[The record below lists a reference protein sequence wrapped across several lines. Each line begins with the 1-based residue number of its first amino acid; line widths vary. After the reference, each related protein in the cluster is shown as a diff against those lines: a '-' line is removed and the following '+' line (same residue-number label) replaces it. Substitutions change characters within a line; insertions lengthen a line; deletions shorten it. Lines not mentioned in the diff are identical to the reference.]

1 MIIATGDGKCNFFI
15 RVSRIIFVGIKAL
28 KISELTKRTGVSK
41 ENIHHYIR
49 EGLLRKPRKTG
60 KNTADYSD
68 AYVRQVRL
76 IKELRDHYFL
86 PLPIIKKIMQEQKRQ
101 TPSEQSS
108 FQVQSEYLRPLE
120 RFFPHEV
127 VGKDAFQEAT
137 GLGRYWLD
145 KLEEWGIIS
154 ARTDRGEPVYS
165 HENVVIG
172 RLMVDMDRLGFGPR
186 DGYDPKHLKPISDF
200 IQSYLTAS
208 TREYVERNAQKLDSP
223 EFREKSGQFS
233 ELMSLFLYHLYR
245 RIVRET
251 ARPGSEDKAT
261 LG

>member
-1 MIIATGDGKCNFFI
+1 
-15 RVSRIIFVGIKAL
+15 L
-28 KISELTKRTGVSK
+28 KISELTKQTGVSK
-41 ENIHHYIR
+41 ETIHHYIR

-76 IKELRDHYFL
+76 IKELRDNYFL
-86 PLPIIKKIMQEQKRQ
+86 PLPIIKRIMKAQKGQ
-101 TPSEQSS
+101 TPAEQSS

-145 KLEEWGIIS
+145 KMEEWGIIS
-154 ARTDRGEPVYS
+154 AYMNGEDRVYS
-165 HENVVIG
+165 HENVIIG

-186 DGYDPKHLKPISDF
+186 DGYDPKNLKPISDF
-200 IQSYLTAS
+200 IQSYLTTS
-208 TREYVERNAQKLDSP
+208 TREYLERNAEKLDSP
-223 EFREKSGQFS
+223 GFREKSGQFS

-251 ARPGSEDKAT
+251 GSPGCEDKKSVD
-261 LG
+261 

>member
-1 MIIATGDGKCNFFI
+1 MCAGSIILYRHGLRPPEFSPAAKG
-15 RVSRIIFVGIKAL
+15 RAM
-28 KISELTKRTGVSK
+28 KISELTKQTGVSK

-60 KNTADYSD
+60 KNRADYSEV
-68 AYVRQVRL
+68 YVRQVRL
-76 IKELRDHYFL
+76 IKELRDNYFL
-86 PLPIIKKIMQEQKRQ
+86 PLPIIKKILKEQKKQ

-108 FQVQSEYLRPLE
+108 FQVQSEYLRPIE
-120 RFFPHEV
+120 RFFPREI
-127 VGKDAFQEAT
+127 VGKKAFQEAT

-154 ARTDRGEPVYS
+154 ARMNGEDHVYS

-186 DGYDPKHLKPISDF
+186 DGYDPKGLKPISDF
-200 IQSYLTAS
+200 IQNYLTVS
-208 TREYVERNAQKLDSP
+208 TREYLERNVERLDSP
-223 EFREKSGQFS
+223 DFVEKGGQFA

-245 RIVRET
+245 RIVRDPAPST
-251 ARPGSEDKAT
+251 WEDAEPQD
-261 LG
+261 

>member
-1 MIIATGDGKCNFFI
+1 MGDLCM
-15 RVSRIIFVGIKAL
+15 SRSGLQLPGCCLAAKGRAM

-41 ENIHHYIR
+41 ETIHHYIR

-60 KNTADYSD
+60 KNTADYSEV
-68 AYVRQVRL
+68 YIRKVRL
-76 IKELRDHYFL
+76 IKELRDNYFL
-86 PLPIIKKIMQEQKRQ
+86 PLPIIKKIMKEQRGQ

-108 FQVQSEYLRPLE
+108 FQVQSEYLRPIE
-120 RFFPHEV
+120 RFFPREV
-127 VGKDAFQEAT
+127 VGKDAFQKAT

-145 KLEEWGIIS
+145 KLEEWGIITS
-154 ARTDRGEPVYS
+154 RMDGEEHVYS

-186 DGYDPKHLKPISDF
+186 DGYDPKGLKPISDF
-200 IQSYLTAS
+200 IQSILTVTRDYL
-208 TREYVERNAQKLDSP
+208 ERNEERLDSP
-223 EFREKSGQFS
+223 DLAEKSGQYA

-251 ARPGSEDKAT
+251 TPAT
-261 LG
+261 PTEEP

>member
-1 MIIATGDGKCNFFI
+1 MDNQMANKVRPGRKM
-15 RVSRIIFVGIKAL
+15 
-28 KISELTKRTGVSK
+28 KISELTKRTGISK
-41 ENIHHYIR
+41 ETIHHYIR

-60 KNTADYSD
+60 KNTADYSE

-76 IKELRDHYFL
+76 IKELRDNYFL
-86 PLPIIKKIMQEQKRQ
+86 PLPIIKKIIQEQKRQ
-101 TPSEQSS
+101 TPAEQSS

-120 RFFPHEV
+120 RFFPHEI
-127 VGKDAFQEAT
+127 VGQDAFQEAT

-145 KLEEWGIIS
+145 KLEKWGIIS
-154 ARTDRGEPVYS
+154 ARIRGEDRVYS

-186 DGYDPKHLKPISDF
+186 DGYDPKNLKPISDF

-208 TREYVERNAQKLDSP
+208 TRDYLERNAEKIDSP
-223 EFREKSGQFS
+223 DFRDKSGQFA

-245 RIVRET
+245 RIVREP
-251 ARPGSEDKAT
+251 APKNREAS
-261 LG
+261 

>member
-1 MIIATGDGKCNFFI
+1 M
-15 RVSRIIFVGIKAL
+15 

-41 ENIHHYIR
+41 ETIHHYIR

-60 KNTADYSD
+60 KNTPDYSD
-68 AYVRQVRL
+68 AYVSQVRL

-86 PLPIIKKIMQEQKRQ
+86 PLPIIKKILKGQKGL
-101 TPSEQSS
+101 TAAEQSS

-120 RFFPHEV
+120 RFFPREV
-127 VGKDAFQEAT
+127 VGRDAFQEAT

-145 KLEEWGIIS
+145 KLEEWGIIA
-154 ARTDRGEPVYS
+154 ARREGERHVFS

-186 DGYDPKHLKPISDF
+186 DGYDPKNLKPISDF
-200 IQSYLTAS
+200 IQRYLTTS
-208 TREYVERNAQKLDSP
+208 TREYLERNAEMLDSDD
-223 EFREKSGQFS
+223 FIEKNGQFS

-245 RIVRET
+245 RMVRET
-251 ARPGSEDKAT
+251 TPPRREERES
-261 LG
+261 

>member
-1 MIIATGDGKCNFFI
+1 
-15 RVSRIIFVGIKAL
+15 V

-41 ENIHHYIR
+41 ETIHHYIR

-68 AYVRQVRL
+68 GYVRQVRL

-86 PLPIIKKIMQEQKRQ
+86 PLPVIKKIMKAQKGQ
-101 TPSEQSS
+101 TPAEQSS

-120 RFFPHEV
+120 RFFPHEI
-127 VGKDAFQEAT
+127 VGKDAFQEDT

-145 KLEEWGIIS
+145 KLEEWGIIF
-154 ARTDRGEPVYS
+154 ARMDGEEPVYS

-186 DGYDPKHLKPISDF
+186 DGYDPKNLKPISDF
-200 IQSYLTAS
+200 IKSYLTAS
-208 TREYVERNAQKLDSP
+208 TRGYLERNAEKLDSP
-223 EFREKSGQFS
+223 DFREKDAQFS
-233 ELMSLFLYHLYR
+233 ELMSLFLYYLYR
-245 RIVRET
+245 RIVRES
-251 ARPGSEDKAT
+251 ARPRPEDNVS
-261 LG
+261 LD

>member
-1 MIIATGDGKCNFFI
+1 MNMDNQMENKARQGK
-15 RVSRIIFVGIKAL
+15 KM
-28 KISELTKRTGVSK
+28 KISELTKRTGISK
-41 ENIHHYIR
+41 ETIHHYIR

-60 KNTADYSD
+60 KNTADYSEV
-68 AYVRQVRL
+68 YVRQVRL
-76 IKELRDHYFL
+76 IKELRDNYFL
-86 PLPIIKKIMQEQKRQ
+86 PLPIIKKILQEQKRQ

-120 RFFPHEV
+120 RFFPHEI
-127 VGKDAFQEAT
+127 VGQDAFQEAT

-154 ARTDRGEPVYS
+154 ARISGEDRIYS

-186 DGYDPKHLKPISDF
+186 DGYDPKNLKPISDF

-208 TREYVERNAQKLDSP
+208 TREYLERNAEKLDSP
-223 EFREKSGQFS
+223 DFRDKSGQFA

-245 RIVRET
+245 RIVREP
-251 ARPGSEDKAT
+251 APKSPEA
-261 LG
+261 

>member
-1 MIIATGDGKCNFFI
+1 M
-15 RVSRIIFVGIKAL
+15 
-28 KISELTKRTGVSK
+28 KISELTKQTGVSK
-41 ENIHHYIR
+41 ETIHHYIR

-60 KNTADYSD
+60 KNTADYSE

-76 IKELRDHYFL
+76 IKELRDNYFL
-86 PLPIIKKIMQEQKRQ
+86 PLPVIKKIMQEQKKQ

-120 RFFPHEV
+120 RFFPREIE
-127 VGKDAFQEAT
+127 GKDAFQEAT

-154 ARTDRGEPVYS
+154 ARVSGGEPVYS

-186 DGYDPKHLKPISDF
+186 EGYDPKNLKPISDY
-200 IQSYLTAS
+200 IQNYLTVS
-208 TREYVERNAQKLDSP
+208 TREYLERNAEKLDSP
-223 EFREKSGQFS
+223 DFHEKSGQFT

-245 RIVRET
+245 RIVRDT
-251 ARPGSEDKAT
+251 AHSRREDINP
-261 LG
+261 LS

>member
-1 MIIATGDGKCNFFI
+1 M
-15 RVSRIIFVGIKAL
+15 
-28 KISELTKRTGVSK
+28 KISELAKRTGVSK
-41 ENIHHYIR
+41 ETIHHYIR

-68 AYVRQVRL
+68 AYIRQVRL

-86 PLPIIKKIMQEQKRQ
+86 PLPVIKKILKEQKGL

-120 RFFPHEV
+120 RFFPREV
-127 VGKDAFQEAT
+127 VGRNAFLEAT

-145 KLEEWGIIS
+145 KLEKWGIIA
-154 ARTDRGEPVYS
+154 ARMEGEERVYS
-165 HENVVIG
+165 YENVVIG

-186 DGYDPKHLKPISDF
+186 DGYDPKNLKPISDF
-200 IQSYLTAS
+200 IQRYLTTS
-208 TREYVERNAQKLDSP
+208 THEYLERNAEMIDSP
-223 EFREKSGQFS
+223 DFRAKSGQFS

-245 RIVRET
+245 RMVRET
-251 ARPGSEDKAT
+251 TPSRRGERETRD
-261 LG
+261 

>member
-1 MIIATGDGKCNFFI
+1 MLNITRQG
-15 RVSRIIFVGIKAL
+15 RQM

-41 ENIHHYIR
+41 ETIHHYIR

-60 KNTADYSD
+60 KNTADYND
-68 AYVRQVRL
+68 TYVRQVRL

-86 PLPIIKKIMQEQKRQ
+86 PLPVIKKILKEQKNQ

-108 FQVQSEYLRPLE
+108 FQVQSEYLRPIE
-120 RFFPHEV
+120 RFFPREI

-145 KLEEWGIIS
+145 KLEEWKIIAS
-154 ARTDRGEPVYS
+154 SKKGEERVYS

-186 DGYDPKHLKPISDF
+186 DGYDPENLKPISDF
-200 IQSYLTAS
+200 IQSYLTTG
-208 TREYVERNAQKLDSP
+208 TREYLERNAEKLDSP
-223 EFREKSGQFS
+223 DFREKGAQFS
-233 ELMSLFLYHLYR
+233 ELMSLFLYYLYR
-245 RIVRET
+245 RMVRET
-251 ARPGSEDKAT
+251 GHPGREENES
-261 LG
+261 

>member
-1 MIIATGDGKCNFFI
+1 M
-15 RVSRIIFVGIKAL
+15 
-28 KISELTKRTGVSK
+28 KISELTNRTGVSK
-41 ENIHHYIR
+41 ETIHHYIR

-68 AYVRQVRL
+68 DYVRQVRL

-86 PLPIIKKIMQEQKRQ
+86 PLPVIKKIMKAQKRQ
-101 TPSEQSS
+101 TPAEQSS

-120 RFFPHEV
+120 RFFPHEI
-127 VGKDAFQEAT
+127 VGQDAFQETT

-154 ARTDRGEPVYS
+154 ARMDGEEPVYS
-165 HENVVIG
+165 HENIVIG

-186 DGYDPKHLKPISDF
+186 DGYDPKNLKPISDF

-208 TREYVERNAQKLDSP
+208 TRDYLERSAEKLDSP
-223 EFREKSGQFS
+223 DFREKEAQFS

-245 RIVRET
+245 RIVRES
-251 ARPGSEDKAT
+251 AQPRPKEKVSLD
-261 LG
+261 

>member
-1 MIIATGDGKCNFFI
+1 M
-15 RVSRIIFVGIKAL
+15 

-86 PLPIIKKIMQEQKRQ
+86 PLPIIRKIMKAQKSQ

-120 RFFPHEV
+120 RFFPREV
-127 VGKDAFQEAT
+127 RGRDAFQDAT

-145 KLEEWGIIS
+145 KLEAWGII
-154 ARTDRGEPVYS
+154 AAHMAGEDPVYS
-165 HENVVIG
+165 HDNVVIG

-186 DGYDPKHLKPISDF
+186 DGYDPKNLKPISDF
-200 IQSYLTAS
+200 IQSYLTTS
-208 TREYVERNAQKLDSP
+208 TRGYLERNAEKLESP
-223 EFREKSGQFS
+223 DFKEKSAQFS
-233 ELMSLFLYHLYR
+233 ELMSLFIYHLYR
-245 RIVRET
+245 RIVRE
-251 ARPGSEDKAT
+251 AAHSGRENKDPSD
-261 LG
+261 